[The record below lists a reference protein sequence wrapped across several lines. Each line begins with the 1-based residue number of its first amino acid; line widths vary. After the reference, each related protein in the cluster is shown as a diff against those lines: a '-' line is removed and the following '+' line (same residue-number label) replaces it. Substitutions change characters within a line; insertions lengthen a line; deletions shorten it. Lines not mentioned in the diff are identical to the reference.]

1 MTLED
6 IGEGDSAL
14 LCITD
19 LTACCHCPY
28 IGEKEPNM
36 GNWFFLNGTRINA
49 PGEDSD
55 WGFYRTRG
63 EIVVLMHRRGGG
75 VDGIYRCDILYT
87 MYTIYSDH
95 IHWSVLSQHW

>member
-1 MTLED
+1 
-6 IGEGDSAL
+6 
-14 LCITD
+14 
-19 LTACCHCPY
+19 
-28 IGEKEPNM
+28 M

-87 MYTIYSDH
+87 MYTTQTIYIGVYSA
-95 IHWSVLSQHW
+95 STGE